1 MQSSVH
7 AGATGMPL
15 EPEEAELAAHFF
27 AELDT
32 GRFRREKT

>member
-15 EPEEAELAAHFF
+15 EPEKAELPADLF
-27 AELDT
+27 AELDI